1 NLAYCE
7 ISILPSKTM
16 RRLLSSVS
24 GKILLIALALLILAQ
39 LSSQLPDGLTISL
52 EKLGLKPTHEDSSK
66 LRQQ

>member
-1 NLAYCE
+1 
-7 ISILPSKTM
+7 M